1 MSIYSLANLTTN
13 VTNGSAAQEILS
25 SANVGYRLL
34 ELGITLSGA
43 TASTYGFGRPS
54 AAATTPTSPVT
65 VLAEDA
71 GNTTAGNTTTALA
84 WAVGPAAP
92 TAYNRRV
99 SFSNTLG
106 SGIMWTFPR
115 GFSCNKG
122 GSGQLS
128 SCGLWNL
135 AANGVLSTWIVVDE

>member
-1 MSIYSLANLTTN
+1 MSIYSIANVTTN
-13 VTNGSAAQEILS
+13 VTSGSAAQEVIS
-25 SANVGYRLL
+25 SANVGFRLL
-34 ELGITLSGA
+34 ELGVTLSAA

-54 AAATTPTSPVT
+54 AAAVTPTAPVT

-84 WAVGPAAP
+84 WGTAPAAP

-99 SFSNTLG
+99 SFPNTLG
-106 SGIMWTFPR
+106 SGILWTFPR
-115 GFSCNKG
+115 GFICNKG
-122 GSGQLS
+122 GSGALT

-135 AANGVLSTWIVVDE
+135 AANGLISTWVVVDE